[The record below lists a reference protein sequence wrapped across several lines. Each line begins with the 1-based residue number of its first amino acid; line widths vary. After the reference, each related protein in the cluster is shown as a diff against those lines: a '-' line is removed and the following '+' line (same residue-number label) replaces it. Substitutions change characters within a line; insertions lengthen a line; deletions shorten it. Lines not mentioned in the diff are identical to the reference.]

1 MPGPA
6 SMSASTSLKFA
17 GGILYADTV
26 YKRLD
31 PSSNHGEE
39 PRITLSITSVGYNT
53 PCTKGSLCLSVCDCM
68 YLRVL
73 PSFEPSCLIGRRNP
87 AYGDLFGEVAPR
99 LTSFLFRKEVTR
111 GCSLGQTRCLWF
123 CQQQSQGFVY
133 PVLRVHTCL
142 SHPVCS
148 LISTSCFNSAS
159 LW

>member
-99 LTSFLFRKEVTR
+99 LTSFPFRKEVTR
-111 GCSLGQTRCLWF
+111 ACSLGQTRCQWF
-123 CQQQSQGFVY
+123 LPATESRGLCMYYVY
-133 PVLRVHTCL
+133 VLVSPCVLLNIDRL
-142 SHPVCS
+142 
-148 LISTSCFNSAS
+148 LQ
-159 LW
+159 